1 MSLAITIVAI
11 IVLASVFIVTMSD
24 MPSEAMYTRFVQEVT
39 NVESAIYEYRLQNA
53 KYGDS
58 EEKVNAGFEKV
69 MLFNAPADF
78 MSFDKGEGVTT
89 GYLINL
95 ATISYT
101 NAEFGQGYAT
111 TEKTFTFEEDD
122 VYVYDATGSVYYV
135 KGINYKKTKIYSLA
149 NASSMNED
157 STVDGPIISNI
168 VVTSGEIENP
178 DGTVSPTNAKAK
190 ILVSAFPRNDGALT
204 VVVRNNVAE
213 KVDESTGTYAT
224 QVLRN
229 GTYSV
234 IVTEEGGG
242 RTVTQVTVTGIQ
254 ENVEP
259 PTNLSMKINDGA
271 ATTQIQRV
279 TIDLRADGA
288 TWMLITKDDPSK
300 PSSRDTRWQRYQE
313 RFEYELGST
322 EGKVTLYAWFKD
334 DLNNMADTIVQASIV
349 YDGTPPTNSKPT
361 LTQSGPY
368 IIVGSNQ
375 TDRQTKTEILLAN
388 TEYGFAEYDGTN
400 AGEFVWGKNSVITVP
415 KNKQLYVFAT
425 RTKDEAGNTSTS
437 EYAELY
443 INYDFIIEFRL
454 EEFGEVYATMT
465 ANAGEVAVLPSDI
478 PTKLGYNFAGWSELT
493 NQTTGIP
500 AGGNYLA
507 ADDGVMIKKLY
518 AAWAPRTDIP
528 YTVRHY
534 VEKLDVTGQYDLR
547 LEEKLEGTTETDV
560 YAVAK
565 NTGEFEGLIENTT
578 HPNRLVMSRIQVDGS
593 TVLSIYYTRQK
604 FNLTVKAENGSA
616 IGTTLE
622 VPVETLIKI
631 SNTPDEGYQF
641 GKWTIEGE
649 PDNSAYYKNF
659 VNSNGVLES
668 FATFKMLGHDTT
680 LVAKNIAK
688 LYNIEYH
695 LDGGVVAKENPT
707 TYSRETEA
715 FTLNN
720 PVKTG
725 YNFVGWQGTGIA
737 GTELNVTIDQTKIPI
752 MSDRVYYAVYEPL
765 PELLTLEAEPFV
777 PTNDVVRV
785 KISCM
790 DPELS
795 IQYKVGNLGSWE
807 NYTAVVTVDENT
819 TVYARAIRNGLKID
833 EDQIV
838 IANIDRE
845 DPVITGLE
853 VSENWEPGTRL
864 KIKVIATDD
873 VGMGKYVITNSSSE
887 PHESEFAES
896 NEPVIVDN
904 GINYAWAQ
912 DLAGNVTSK
921 PFFVWDIGETENRKM
936 YAILIEEKHLIISGS
951 GATKNYTSENEVPY
965 SLYKQN
971 IESVK
976 IDRGV
981 TTIGNYAMSNLRNMK
996 TLNIGPT
1003 LTTFKDNALMYSNNY
1018 STVLIDAKN
1027 TSFAYN
1033 NYTLYDKAKS
1043 HIYMHSAKDPS
1054 QFFTITNTISSIGNY
1069 AFYDNDKLLKVTA
1082 NANASIGNSAFE
1094 NLDNLFEI
1102 TGMIGGTSIGN
1113 RAFAD
1118 CRKLETMSVSTSL
1131 ETIGTEAF
1139 LNTASLGKI
1148 SLPKT
1153 VTMVGKEDLSSS
1165 GVFKNIGIYTVEGI
1179 GTVEYY
1185 QSSRHMRNYAITYSD
1200 EANFVMID
1208 DVSPALNALKI
1219 TSPVTGT
1226 YAQGT
1231 KVEFTAEFDEVLS
1244 ATHSDGKPTL
1254 VIKVGN
1260 GTNKTVT
1267 TSEYKDNTIIYT
1279 YTIESDDIGVI
1290 NLVSYSGKVYDLLD
1304 NAATITSTGLTGY
1317 TIAVDTTVK
1326 LEDGTATTYYIKLQD
1341 AINAAKSRPETAS
1354 KITVLRH
1361 LTESVQIPS
1370 DKYLDI
1376 NMNGYILTGDAGKE
1390 AVRNQGKITIRNAG
1404 EIVSDWLA
1412 ITNVSGAT
1420 ATLSNMII
1428 TSTSDGNPAISIA
1441 PGATMDVYSTSIIGG
1456 YMSVE
1461 NSGQLTLT
1469 GSSLESN
1476 SAEAIVAN
1484 KDSVM
1489 TITETDIIA
1498 NVTDDTLPAVAI
1510 IEGATAVINNC
1521 SIIGKN
1527 GPAIRNAGNL
1537 ELSNSSDINGVSYA
1551 LKNTGETRINGAA
1564 LYNNVESE
1572 YVVINDG
1579 KLELIS
1585 GTISSA
1591 KANAITNSDELEIKG
1606 GRIETEAAEKIAVT
1620 NLLTGKIAMSGGT
1633 INSIQGTAIDN
1644 SGSLEISNT
1653 ATVSSHGTNTIVN
1666 ALVGTINMSG
1676 GTIEQHNPNGTAI
1689 RNNKDVIITGGAI
1702 LLNGYNGIYSEAVSN
1717 LSIENLSITGTGSNE
1732 IIAIYNKSV
1741 NKVVVKDSTID
1752 ISTISGKAYGL
1763 YNDSSRAN
1771 VEIKNTTINATSS
1784 SEVGTGVYNN
1794 EGKVVVGVSADAID
1808 RDTPVIEGSQYGY
1821 YSVSGELYFYDGKII
1836 GNIDSSIK
1844 GEITDRPE
1852 SSYIRKVVSDSRETS
1867 ELIVDT
1873 LKPTVSLEID
1883 YDTWRNVALTLTG
1896 KATDANSGVK
1906 AYAFSHTTQ
1915 RPEDADWIYLEEP
1928 VMTLQKE
1935 LEVAEYNDFYFHVLD
1950 EAGNYE
1956 ISNVITAL
1964 YDDVAPTIDSI
1975 IQNPV
1980 SDTWTKGPATVT
1992 VTATDEVSKINHFE
2006 ITTTSREESGVVSY
2020 TEIMPVTN
2028 FSRTFT
2034 SGNQIWHIY
2043 IKDQAG
2049 NVAYAQWEVA
2059 NIDSTAPLIEL
2070 QLDRYESNAAY
2081 VKVTVEDLESGV
2093 ANLYVNGVQQTDFT
2107 TETETKIEKTYVI
2120 ENSGIYVFKA
2130 TDRVGNEAIKEVPVY
2145 TISYDRNGGNGV
2157 VSSQIKVEEM
2167 GVTIADNNFTRDG
2180 YTFMHW
2186 NTRPDGLGTTYTPG
2200 TLYTEDESVMLY
2212 AIWKDITPPE
2222 ILDVKAAGSWSTG
2235 SDVELEIVAKDN
2247 LAVTKYQITT
2257 TNTEPTEWSN
2267 SSIIQVNTA
2276 NTELYAWIS
2285 DDAGNVTSAAFNM
2298 YDISTDTNPK
2308 SVIAIVKDFVTDHLV
2323 LSIEGT
2329 GATKDFTADA
2339 IPWLSKSARIKEID
2353 VKAGITKLGEFALS
2367 GLSYVEK
2374 IVIPSTVVA
2383 IDITAFVHTNNYDEI
2398 VVEGNNFVF
2407 IEGVLYDGLKQTL
2420 YVSTTKNTNKNLT
2433 TPDGL
2438 ATIAPYAFESSKLET
2453 IQIFGNI
2460 DIPEGAFKN
2469 ATGLKEIIS
2478 NNGIGGKSI
2487 GMGAFEGCLNLEEIE
2502 LSKDLEFLGDR
2513 AFYDARMLDS
2523 IIVGKKVTSLGGEN
2537 IFVNIGANAVTNNVY
2552 YYESN
2557 AVMSEYATNFST
2569 QATFIPIDDIKPTIT
2584 SVVIN
2589 DDKEYTRTPNV
2600 TLNIVAADNHEEKY
2614 LYITEDSK
2622 YIPTGIELGWI
2633 PFNEEQA
2640 YELEAGNGVKSVYVW
2655 VKDAEDN
2662 VSENYA
2668 TDSIILVEYEFEL
2681 HGFEDVVQYVDTT
2694 GKDYFEYREK
2704 GFDIDGEGVT
2714 VEVEGSVNHK
2724 EVGTYE
2730 INHKIM
2736 FEGTLIETITRTV
2749 DIIPNTWNSTIYTD
2763 GNYKFVTHNEGY
2775 AKIVGVVALT
2785 GFTEIDFPDTVSNGG
2800 TSYKVIDFGD
2810 GTNLV
2815 LPANTDLT
2823 KISLSEGTINVSANA
2838 FNKSYALCELEY
2850 SDALMSIEEYAFA
2863 NSNATYEE
2871 VIINDNVRTVA
2882 SNAFAY
2888 TKIKN
2893 LVIEEGVFAIGS
2905 YAFKAINSGSEDAE
2919 LIIPASLKEIGVE
2932 AFYGL
2937 DINKISVDSANTNF
2951 KEIYSL
2957 YLVDMAGNTI
2967 IKYATGNTA
2976 KTAEVPEGITTI
2988 GNGAF
2993 AESNSLE
3000 EVIFN
3005 ETVTTINPTA
3015 FKDSKKL
3022 TTIKNYDVIVDIGGY
3037 SFENTALSKFEVSEN
3052 LKTIGNY
3059 AFSNSKL
3066 NKVSI
3071 KPNVT
3076 SIGSQAFGNMTTFTS
3091 AVFEGAPI
3099 IAGDTFK
3106 GSTKMQHILALDL
3119 NTIIPVNGTLQVE
3132 DSVIVY
3138 VLMPEE
3144 NYENDPTWGV
3154 LGKDR
3159 IRPIAEIVGEK
3170 EITLEY
3176 DSVYNEQGIK
3186 LFGEHLQTGE
3196 GQSSYVE
3203 EFKATKVSN
3212 LDVHILGDYTIT
3224 YTIHYKDEPV
3234 LELVRT
3240 IHIVDTTPPEILSVV
3255 ISDAWIHGN
3264 TLELTIDA
3272 EDGYDSKP
3280 ELQYAISDI
3289 NMAGFEDRLTWAT
3302 TPNLEIAGETNYI
3315 YVRDKSNN
3323 MANTIVYAWDISK
3336 NTDRTVYAY
3345 YNNEDVLEIEGT
3357 GETLEIE
3364 DIGAT
3369 PWSEYNE
3376 KIKVLQVNEGTT
3388 HLSKRIVSGMEAV
3401 EKITLPSTLTNIA
3414 IDAFAV
3420 TNNFSEITVDS
3431 NNEMFKVLNLY
3442 TLIDVNETT
3451 IYAHSRRDVNESY
3464 SVPNTVTTIAPFAF
3478 YRNDNLID
3486 VYVITPFDVGESAFE
3501 NCTNLKTIQSAEIGV
3516 NHIGSNA
3523 FKGCYALENITI
3535 QKTVTEIGTEMFV
3548 NVPGPVSYY
3557 ASCTVVKAYAKANP
3571 DETEWFLID
3580 DVPPTDNAPTLR
3592 ASSSTIV
3599 VKLEQYDEDTALT
3612 EVKYNIRTENGDYDE
3627 TKWQDKPYFLMLK
3640 ASTKY
3645 YVKTKVTD
3653 SNHNTTE
3660 SLESEI
3666 VTEAVPDEITFQVM
3680 PQIPINTYVEV
3691 IVEWPEDEI
3700 EALYGDT
3707 WPEEVDV
3714 ERQVGNQ
3721 LLNQSLPDWEPVA
3734 DAPTTTV
3741 RVDDYGTTV
3750 YARLFDGTNYT
3761 VDVKS
3766 VTITNIDKVPPEGTV
3781 TINNDDAETL
3791 TQEVELTL
3799 IATDDRNDIQGGVQC
3814 GVKEY
3819 YASEEENPDLTKVTW
3834 KTYTEGVTKY
3844 NYTLEKAT
3852 TASRVA
3858 KVNVWY
3864 KDAAGNI
3871 SEKSSDTITLI
3882 AGVVRL
3888 EEGASTTYYY
3898 KLKDAAN
3905 AASKENPATPSKM
3918 TLLRNIQQEGKITF
3932 VEGQN
3937 IVLEMNGLA
3946 ITQTSNSTVTSIENN
3961 GILAIR
3967 NAEGQNTSSIVVTTT
3982 TGNAVGIYNTGL
3994 LDIDDV
4000 TIEVTAPGGK
4010 ATAIHNKNIK

>member
-1 MSLAITIVAI
+1 M
-11 IVLASVFIVTMSD
+11 
-24 MPSEAMYTRFVQEVT
+24 
-39 NVESAIYEYRLQNA
+39 ESAIYEYRLQNA

-101 NAEFGQGYAT
+101 NAEFGQGYET
-111 TEKTFTFEEDD
+111 TEKTFTFDEDD

-135 KGINYKKTKIYSLA
+135 KGIEYKKTRVYSLA
-149 NASSMNED
+149 NASSLNED

-178 DGTVSPTNAKAK
+178 DGTTSKTNAKAK

-229 GTYSV
+229 GTYSI

-254 ENVEP
+254 ESVEP
-259 PTNLSMKINDGA
+259 PTNLSMRINDGA

-288 TWMLITKDDPSK
+288 TWMMITKEPNK
-300 PSSRDTRWQRYQE
+300 PSSRDSSWQRYQE
-313 RFEYELGST
+313 RFEYELGNT

-334 DLNNMADTIVQASIV
+334 DLNNVADTIVQASII
-349 YDGTPPTNSKPT
+349 YDGTPPTNAKPT

-388 TEYGFAEYDGTN
+388 TEYGFAEYDGSN
-400 AGEFVWGKNSVITVP
+400 ASEFVWGKNSVVTVP

-425 RTKDEAGNTSTS
+425 RTKDEAGNISTS

-465 ANAGEVAVLPSDI
+465 ANAGEVATLPADI
-478 PTKLGYNFAGWSELT
+478 PTKLGYLFAGWSESP
-493 NQTTGIP
+493 NQITGIP

-528 YTVRHY
+528 YTVKHY
-534 VEKLDVTGQYDLR
+534 VEKLDISGQYDLR
-547 LEEKLEGTTETDV
+547 FEEKLEGTTDTDV

-565 NTGEFEGLIENTT
+565 DTGEFEGLIENTS
-578 HPNRLVMSRIQVDGS
+578 HPNRLVMARIQVDGS

-616 IGTTLE
+616 TGTTLE

-631 SNTPDEGYQF
+631 SNTADEGYQF
-641 GKWTIEGE
+641 DRWTIEGE
-649 PDNSAYYKNF
+649 PDNSDYYKNF

-668 FATFKMLGHDTT
+668 YATFKMLGHDTV

-785 KISCM
+785 KVSCM
-790 DPELS
+790 DPELL
-795 IQYKVGNLGSWE
+795 IQYKVGNLGTWE
-807 NYTAVVTVDENT
+807 NYTTLITVDENT
-819 TVYARAIRNGLKID
+819 TVYARALRNGLKID

-845 DPVITGLE
+845 NPVITSLV

-864 KIKVIATDD
+864 KIKIVATDD
-873 VGMGKYVITNSSSE
+873 VGMGKYTITNSSVE
-887 PHESEFAES
+887 PHASEFEES
-896 NEPVIVDN
+896 NEPVIIDN
-904 GINYAWAQ
+904 GINYAWVQ

-921 PFFVWDIGETENRKM
+921 AFFVWDIGETENRKM

-965 SLYKQN
+965 SLYKEN
-971 IESVK
+971 IESVR
-976 IDRGV
+976 IDNGV
-981 TTIGNYAMSNLRNMK
+981 TTIGDYAMSNLRNMK
-996 TLNIGPT
+996 TLSIGQN
-1003 LTTFKDNALMYSNNY
+1003 LTTFKNNALMYSNNY
-1018 STVLIDAKN
+1018 STITIDSKN
-1027 TSFAYN
+1027 AGFSYA
-1033 NYTLYDKAKS
+1033 NYTLYDKARS
-1043 HIYMHSAKDPS
+1043 HIYMHSTKDTS
-1054 QFFTITNTISSIGNY
+1054 QFFTIANSVTSIGNY
-1069 AFYDNDKLLKVTA
+1069 AFYDNDKLLKITA
-1082 NANASIGNSAFE
+1082 NSNASLGNSAFE

-1102 TGMIGGTSIGN
+1102 TGMIGGTTIGN

-1118 CRKLETMSVSTSL
+1118 CRKLETMTVSTTI
-1131 ETIGTEAF
+1131 EVIGTEAF
-1139 LNTASLGKI
+1139 LNTASLEKI

-1153 VTMVGKEDLSSS
+1153 LLGVGKEDLSTG

-1185 QSSRHMRNYAITYSD
+1185 QSARNMRNYAMTYSD

-1208 DVSPALNALKI
+1208 DVSPALNSLKI
-1219 TSPVTGT
+1219 TSPATGT

-1231 KVEFTAEFDEVLS
+1231 KVEITAEYDEELS
-1244 ATHSDGKPTL
+1244 ISHADGKPTL
-1254 VIKVGN
+1254 VIRIGN
-1260 GTNKTVT
+1260 GVNKTVT
-1267 TSEYKDNTIIYT
+1267 TSEYKDNTIVYT
-1279 YTIESDDIGVI
+1279 YTIEGDDYGVI
-1290 NLVSYSGKVYDLLD
+1290 NLVSYTGKVYDLL
-1304 NAATITSTGLTGY
+1304 NNPTTITSAVLEGN
-1317 TIAVDTTVK
+1317 TITVDTAIR
-1326 LEDGTATTYYIKLQD
+1326 LEDGNVTTYYIKLQD
-1341 AINAAKSRPETAS
+1341 AINAAKSRPETPS
-1354 KITVLRH
+1354 KITVLRN
-1361 LTESVQIPS
+1361 LNESVQILS

-1376 NMNGYILTGDAGKE
+1376 DMNNWTLTGEVGRE
-1390 AVRNQGKITIRNAG
+1390 TIRNQGRITIRNTG
-1404 EIVSDWLA
+1404 EIFSDSMA
-1412 ITNVSGAT
+1412 ITNLSGGTVS
-1420 ATLSNMII
+1420 LSNMIVG
-1428 TSTSDGNPAISIA
+1428 STSNGNPAISIA
-1441 PGATMDVYSTSIIGG
+1441 PGATMEIYSSTITGS
-1456 YMSVE
+1456 YMAIE
-1461 NSGQLTLT
+1461 NNGQLTI
-1469 GSSLESN
+1469 SEASLESN
-1476 SAEAIVAN
+1476 AAEAIVAN
-1484 KDSVM
+1484 KDSLM
-1489 TITETDIIA
+1489 TITRTDIIA
-1498 NVTDDTLPAVAI
+1498 NVSDDTTPAIVI
-1510 IEGATAVINNC
+1510 LEGATAVVNNC
-1521 SIIGKN
+1521 SVIGKN
-1527 GPAIRNAGNL
+1527 GPAIRNAGTL
-1537 ELSNSSDINGVSYA
+1537 EISNSSDINGNTYG
-1551 LKNTGETRINGAA
+1551 LKNTGEVRINGASI
-1564 LYNNVESE
+1564 YNNLANE
-1572 YVVINDG
+1572 YAVINDG
-1579 KLELIS
+1579 KLELMN
-1585 GTISSA
+1585 GTISSS
-1591 KANAITNSDELEIKG
+1591 KSGAIINSNELNIKG
-1606 GRIETEAAEKIAVT
+1606 GKIEGHAAGKVTVT
-1620 NLLTGKIAMSGGT
+1620 NLLTGKMSMSGGN
-1633 INSIQGTAIDN
+1633 INSIQDTAIDN
-1644 SGSLEISNT
+1644 SGTLEISNT
-1653 ATVSSHGTNTIVN
+1653 ATIISYGKNTIIN
-1666 ALVGTINMSG
+1666 ALAGIINMSG
-1676 GTIEQHNPNGTAI
+1676 GTIEQHNENGTAI
-1689 RNNKDVIITGGAI
+1689 RNNKDVIITSGKI
-1702 LLNGYNGIYSEAVSN
+1702 LLNGYCGIYSEAVSN
-1717 LSIENLSITGTGSNE
+1717 LTVENLVITGNTSSE
-1732 IIAIYNKSV
+1732 AVAVYNKSV
-1741 NKVVVKDSTID
+1741 NPVVLKDSTFNIT
-1752 ISTISGKAYGL
+1752 STGKAYGL
-1763 YNDSSRAN
+1763 YNDSSRAS
-1771 VEIKNTTINATSS
+1771 VEIKNTQINAKSTM
-1784 SEVGTGVYNN
+1784 EDGFGIYNN
-1794 EGKVVVGVSADAID
+1794 EGKAIVGISADTID

-1821 YSVSGELYFYDGKII
+1821 YSNSGELYFYDGKMIGSI
-1836 GNIDSSIK
+1836 GNSID
-1844 GEITDRPE
+1844 GEVTDRPD
-1852 SSYIRKVVSDSRETS
+1852 SSYVRKIISGARETS

-1873 LKPTVSLEID
+1873 LKPTVVLEID
-1883 YDTWRNVALTLTG
+1883 YDTWRNVELTLTG
-1896 KATDANSGVK
+1896 KAIDVNAGVR
-1906 AYAFSHTTQ
+1906 AYAFSNTTAM
-1915 RPEDADWIYLEEP
+1915 PEAEEWIYLEEP
-1928 VMTLQKE
+1928 VMEFEKE
-1935 LEVAEYNDFYFHVLD
+1935 LVVAEYNDFYFHVLD
-1950 EAGNYE
+1950 EAGNYA
-1956 ISNVITAL
+1956 ISNVVTAL

-1992 VTATDEVSKINHFE
+1992 VTATDEVSKISHFE
-2006 ITTTSREESGVVSY
+2006 ITTTSREESGVESY
-2020 TEIMPVTN
+2020 TEIMPVSN

-2034 SGNQIWHIY
+2034 SGNQVWHIY

-2059 NIDSTAPLIEL
+2059 NIDSTEPLIEL
-2070 QLDRYESNAAY
+2070 QLDRYESTAAY

-2093 ANLYVNGVQQTDFT
+2093 ANLYVNGVQQTDFI
-2107 TETETKIEKTYVI
+2107 TETETKLVKTYVI

-2157 VSSQIKVEEM
+2157 VSSQIKVKEM
-2167 GVTIADNNFTRDG
+2167 GVRIADNNFTRDG

-2200 TLYTEDESVMLY
+2200 MLYTEDESVMLY

-2222 ILDVKAAGSWSTG
+2222 ILDVKAAGSWTAG
-2235 SDVELEIVAKDN
+2235 SNVELEIVATDN

-2257 TNTEPTEWSN
+2257 SNVEPTDWSA
-2267 SSIIQVNTA
+2267 SSIIQINTA
-2276 NTELYAWIS
+2276 STELYAWIS
-2285 DDAGNVTSAAFNM
+2285 DDAGNVTSASFNM
-2298 YDISTDTNPK
+2298 YDISANTNPK
-2308 SVIAIVKDFVTDHLV
+2308 SVIAILKDFVTDHLV
-2323 LSIEGT
+2323 LSIEGS
-2329 GATKDFTADA
+2329 GATKDFDEAS
-2339 IPWLSKSARIKEID
+2339 IPWATKSARIEEID
-2353 VKAGITKLGEFALS
+2353 VKAGVTKLGGYALS
-2367 GLSYVEK
+2367 NLPYAEK
-2374 IVIPSTVVA
+2374 IVIPGTLVA
-2383 IDITAFVHTNNYDEI
+2383 IDITAFIHTNNFDEI
-2398 VVEGNNFVF
+2398 VVEGNNFAF

-2420 YVSTTKNTNKNLT
+2420 YISTTKNTNKDLT

-2438 ATIAPYAFESSKLET
+2438 MIIAPYAFEASRLET

-2469 ATGLKEIIS
+2469 ATALKEIIS

-2487 GMGAFEGCLNLEEIE
+2487 GIGAFEGCLSLEEID
-2502 LSKDLEFLGDR
+2502 LSKELEFLGDR

-2523 IIVGKKVTSLGGEN
+2523 IIISKHITSLGGES
-2537 IFVNIGANAVTNNVY
+2537 IFVNIGTNAVTNNVY

-2557 AVMSEYATNFST
+2557 ALMSEYATRFST
-2569 QATFIPIDDIKPTIT
+2569 QATFIPIDDINPTIT
-2584 SVVIN
+2584 SVTIN
-2589 DDKEYTRTPNV
+2589 DGAEYTRTPIV
-2600 TLNIVAADNHEEKY
+2600 TLDITASDNHEEKY

-2633 PFNEEQA
+2633 PFNASQQ
-2640 YELEAGNGVKSVYVW
+2640 YEFEAGNGVKSVYVW
-2655 VKDAEDN
+2655 VKDAADN
-2662 VSENYA
+2662 VSESYA
-2668 TDSIILVEYEFEL
+2668 TDSIILVQYEFEL
-2681 HGFEDVVQYVDTT
+2681 HGSEEVVQYVDKT

-2724 EVGTYE
+2724 VEGSYE
-2730 INHKIM
+2730 IKHKIM
-2736 FEGTLIETITRTV
+2736 FEGMLIETITRTV
-2749 DIIPNTWNSTIYTD
+2749 NIIPDTWNSTVYTD

-2775 AKIVGVVALT
+2775 AKIVGITALT
-2785 GFTEIDFPDTVSNGG
+2785 GFTEIDFPETVSASG
-2800 TSYKVIDFGD
+2800 TTYKVIDFGD
-2810 GTNLV
+2810 GTNPV
-2815 LPANTDLT
+2815 IPANTDIT
-2823 KISLSEGTINVSANA
+2823 KISLSEGTINVSKQA

-2850 SDALMSIEEYAFA
+2850 SDALMSIEDYAFA
-2863 NSNATYEE
+2863 NSHATYEE
-2871 VIINDNVRTVA
+2871 LIINDNVRVVG
-2882 SNAFAY
+2882 SNAFVY

-2893 LVIEEGVFAIGS
+2893 LVIEDGVFTIGS
-2905 YAFKAINSGSEDAE
+2905 YAFKATNSGSTE
-2919 LIIPASLKEIGVE
+2919 LELAIPATLKEIGIE

-2937 DINKISVDSANTNF
+2937 DVNRISVDSANTEF

-2957 YLVDMAGNTI
+2957 YLVDINGKTI
-2967 IKYATGNTA
+2967 IKYATGNEA
-2976 KTAEVPEGITTI
+2976 KTAEIPEGITTI
-2988 GNGAF
+2988 GEGAF
-2993 AESNSLE
+2993 AEANSLQ
-3000 EVIFN
+3000 EVEFN
-3005 ETVTTINPTA
+3005 DTVTTINSTA
-3015 FKDSKKL
+3015 FKDAKQLK
-3022 TTIKNYDVIVDIGGY
+3022 TIKNYGAVTSVGGY
-3037 SFENTALSKFEVSEN
+3037 SFENTALENFEVSEN
-3052 LKTIGNY
+3052 LKTIGNF

-3066 NKVSI
+3066 KTVSI

-3076 SIGSQAFGNMTTFTS
+3076 TIGSQAFGNMTTFTS
-3091 AVFEGAPI
+3091 AVFEGAPT

-3119 NTIIPVNGTLQVE
+3119 NTIIPVSGTLQVE

-3144 NYENDPTWGV
+3144 RYENDSKWGI
-3154 LGKDR
+3154 LGTDR

-3176 DSVYNEQGIK
+3176 DSIYNEQGIK
-3186 LFGEHLQTGE
+3186 LFGEHLRTGE
-3196 GQSSYVE
+3196 GQSSYIE

-3212 LDVHILGDYTIT
+3212 LDVHIIGDYTIK
-3224 YTIHYKDEPV
+3224 YTIHYKNEPV
-3234 LELVRT
+3234 LELTRI

-3255 ISDAWIHGN
+3255 ISDSWVHGN
-3264 TLELTIDA
+3264 TLELAVDA

-3280 ELQYAISDI
+3280 ELQYAIADI
-3289 NMAGFEDRLTWAT
+3289 NMAGFEDRLTWSSN
-3302 TPNLEIAGETNYI
+3302 PNLAIAGVTNYI
-3315 YVRDKSNN
+3315 YVKDKSNN
-3323 MANTIVYAWDISK
+3323 IADTLVYAWDISK
-3336 NTDRTVYAY
+3336 NTDKKVYAY
-3345 YNNEDVLEIEGT
+3345 YNNEDILEVEGT
-3357 GETLEIE
+3357 GETIEIA

-3369 PWSEYNE
+3369 PWNEYNN

-3401 EKITLPSTLTNIA
+3401 EKITLPATLTNIEL
-3414 IDAFAV
+3414 DAFAK
-3420 TNNFSEITVDS
+3420 TNNFSEITVAS
-3431 NNEMFKVLNLY
+3431 GNEIFKVLNLY
-3442 TLIDVNETT
+3442 TLIDTNEAT
-3451 IYAHSRRDVNESY
+3451 IYAHSRRDTNESY
-3464 SVPNTVTTIAPFAF
+3464 SVPNTVTTVAPFAF
-3478 YRNDNLID
+3478 YRNDNIINIHI
-3486 VYVITPFDVGESAFE
+3486 ITPFDVGESAFE
-3501 NCTNLKTIQSAEIGV
+3501 NCTNVKTIEGAEIGRSY
-3516 NHIGSNA
+3516 IGSNA
-3523 FKGCYALENITI
+3523 FKGCYTLGDITI
-3535 QKTVTEIGTEMFV
+3535 QKTVVEIGTEMFV

-3557 ASCTVVKAYAKANP
+3557 ASCKVVKAYAKANP
-3571 DETEWFLID
+3571 DETEWILID
-3580 DVPPTDNAPTLR
+3580 DVPPTTDAPELK

-3599 VKLEQYDEDTALT
+3599 TTLKQYDEDTALT
-3612 EVKYNIRTENGDYDE
+3612 DVKYNIRIEDGNYDD
-3627 TKWQDKPYFLMLK
+3627 TKWQDASYFLNLK
-3640 ASTKY
+3640 ASTGY

-3653 SNHNTTE
+3653 SNNNT
-3660 SLESEI
+3660 SESEETYI
-3666 VTEAVPDEITFQVM
+3666 ETEAVPDDIRIKVM
-3680 PQIPINTYVEV
+3680 PTTPINTFVTVV
-3691 IVEWPEDEI
+3691 IEWPEDEI
-3700 EALYGDT
+3700 EALYGDE
-3707 WPEEVDV
+3707 WPAEVDV
-3714 ERQVGNQ
+3714 ERQVGEQ
-3721 LLNQSLPDWEPVA
+3721 LLSQATASWSESDPGDGSTEVIVN
-3734 DAPTTTV
+3734 
-3741 RVDDYGTTV
+3741 DYGTTI

-3761 VDVKS
+3761 VKNISATV
-3766 VTITNIDKVPPEGTV
+3766 TNIDKVPPEGTV
-3781 TINNDDAETL
+3781 IINNDDVETL

-3819 YASEEENPDLTKVTW
+3819 YATEQENPDLTKVTW
-3834 KTYTEGVTKY
+3834 QTYTEGVTKY
-3844 NYTLEKAT
+3844 NYTLEKAS

-3882 AGVVRL
+3882 AGAVRL
-3888 EEGASTTYYY
+3888 EEGTQTTYYY
-3898 KLKDAAN
+3898 KLKDAVN
-3905 AASKENPATPSKM
+3905 AASKQNPVNPSKI

-3932 VEGQN
+3932 AEGQN
-3937 IVLEMNGLA
+3937 ILVEMNGLA

-3961 GILAIR
+3961 AILSIR
-3967 NAEGQNTSSIVVTTT
+3967 NAEGQNASNIVVTTT

-4000 TIEVTAPGGK
+4000 TIDVTAPGGT